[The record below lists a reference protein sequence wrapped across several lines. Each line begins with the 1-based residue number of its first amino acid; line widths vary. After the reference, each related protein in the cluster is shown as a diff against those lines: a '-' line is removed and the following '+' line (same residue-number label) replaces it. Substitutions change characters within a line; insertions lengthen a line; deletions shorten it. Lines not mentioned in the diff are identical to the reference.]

1 MAGVAGGGEQG
12 NVSQLV
18 WVWPGHLGASCQIPQ
33 VEREVGTLPCS
44 LRPGSEPLE
53 QRPHRDFFQEWHL
66 LLGVRLLLALGTLSP
81 PLVTPALGA
90 KPGSECYMPG

>member
-1 MAGVAGGGEQG
+1 MSPSWCGCGLGTWELSAG
-12 NVSQLV
+12 
-18 WVWPGHLGASCQIPQ
+18 HPQ

-44 LRPGSEPLE
+44 FRPGSEPLE
-53 QRPHRDFFQEWHL
+53 QRPHRDFFQEWQL
-66 LLGVRLLLALGTLSP
+66 LLGSMLLLALGTLSP